1 MTADQRKEL
10 EALEAEMRSA
20 SQEFRDAYMANRDC
34 RVGRNTTDGW
44 ADRIA
49 AVLADGVEE

>member
-10 EALEAEMRSA
+10 EALEAEMRR
-20 SQEFRDAYMANRDC
+20 EFGNYDDAIPIREC
-34 RVGRNTTDGW
+34 ESW

-49 AVLADGVEE
+49 AVLADGVEEG

>member
-10 EALEAEMRSA
+10 EALEAEI
-20 SQEFRDAYMANRDC
+20 
-34 RVGRNTTDGW
+34 RNLGFALTYKIATRW

-49 AVLADGVEE
+49 AVLANGGEEG